1 MLFRLASKWLL
12 VLQRTLNWQRWAVAG
27 DERHVM
33 IVHDSIPVFRHS
45 ALAKY
50 TVVSLEQR

>member
-1 MLFRLASKWLL
+1 MLFRLASKLLL
-12 VLQRTLNWQRWAVAG
+12 VLQRTLNWQRWVVAG

>member
-1 MLFRLASKWLL
+1 MQFRVASNLL
-12 VLQRTLNWQRWAVAG
+12 LMLQRTLNWARWVVAG
-27 DERHVM
+27 DGRHVM

>member
-1 MLFRLASKWLL
+1 MQFRLAANLLL
-12 VLQRTLNWQRWAVAG
+12 VLQRTLNWARWAVAG
-27 DERHVM
+27 DGRHVM